1 MLTYMYPSMLH
12 VLQFYCRMYSSASGL
27 EDSESSETCHSDSA
41 TDKSNSCPG
50 LVATVMD
57 VTTEEYEAILGAAA
71 YATCP
76 AESSLGRRM
85 LAGDINVG
93 ACFISLDQSLHA

>member
-1 MLTYMYPSMLH
+1 MLR

-27 EDSESSETCHSDSA
+27 EDSESSETCHSDS
-41 TDKSNSCPG
+41 TDKSKSCPS
-50 LVATVMD
+50 LVLTVMD
-57 VTTEEYEAILGAAA
+57 VTTEEYEALLGAAA

-93 ACFISLDQSLHA
+93 ACFPETKACMHDRNTF